1 MGLGRFAPGAQI
13 FRVSWLR
20 STRELLVV
28 SNSEFALRSICAPFY
43 RQSGADS
50 AYRENTPD
58 GTYSAY
64 FPFGDL
70 RDMAKV

>member
-1 MGLGRFAPGAQI
+1 MHNFIVR
-13 FRVSWLR
+13 
-20 STRELLVV
+20 
-28 SNSEFALRSICAPFY
+28 EFALRSICAPFY

-70 RDMAKV
+70 RDMAKVCHYHDKTIC